1 MGCGVDLAPCPIC
14 HTIWQN
20 RNITT
25 HPDTDETFTTLKLPY
40 WEDIL
45 MMAVKCYEITGMGYL
60 GVDIV
65 LDEERGPLLLEMN
78 ARPGLAIQTANMA
91 GLLPR
96 LRLIKNQPDK
106 LSAEKKVKFAIE
118 NFQAKQVHK

>member
-1 MGCGVDLAPCPIC
+1 
-14 HTIWQN
+14 
-20 RNITT
+20 
-25 HPDTDETFTTLKLPY
+25 
-40 WEDIL
+40 

-96 LRLIKNQPDK
+96 LRLIKNQPEK
-106 LSAEKKVKFAIE
+106 LSAEKKVKFAME
-118 NFQAKQVHK
+118 NFPATQIIK